1 MSLAMFTIKVPYTV
15 FIDIRPIPTLHICS
29 IASSLGT
36 NVQYNTTLS
45 PTLCRQTIT
54 NNVLVV
60 KIILSPDE
68 GIKEIPQLLS
78 GSNPPVAVALGG
90 AFDDVTVDSMRN
102 AASTAGSVVWLRV
115 DKSRIKEMPP
125 MDNKDEFGAALAK
138 RIKAS
143 LQEHKVGSGGE
154 KDDIFL
160 F

>member
-1 MSLAMFTIKVPYTV
+1 
-15 FIDIRPIPTLHICS
+15 
-29 IASSLGT
+29 
-36 NVQYNTTLS
+36 
-45 PTLCRQTIT
+45 
-54 NNVLVV
+54 VV

-78 GSNPPVAVALGG
+78 GSNPPAAVALGG
-90 AFDDVTVDSMRN
+90 AFDDATVDSMRN

-115 DKSRIKEMPP
+115 DKSRVSEMPS
-125 MDNKDEFGAALAK
+125 MDDKDEFGAALAK

-154 KDDIFL
+154 KDKVFL